1 MQLTKRRENKAKA
14 ELANRPEKIEVAS
27 NEIIE
32 VCAKFIHKVFR
43 NTITVLGQI
52 FCKVFLYYQTTIM

>member
-14 ELANRPEKIEVAS
+14 ELANRPEKIEQAA

-32 VCAKFIHKVFR
+32 VR
-43 NTITVLGQI
+43 SMETVSYA
-52 FCKVFLYYQTTIM
+52 FN

>member
-14 ELANRPEKIEVAS
+14 ELANRPEKMEQAS

-32 VCAKFIHKVFR
+32 VLLSCSLSYKERARGGKRI
-43 NTITVLGQI
+43 
-52 FCKVFLYYQTTIM
+52 

>member
-14 ELANRPEKIEVAS
+14 ELANRPEKIEQAA

-32 VCAKFIHKVFR
+32 V
-43 NTITVLGQI
+43 ITYI
-52 FCKVFLYYQTTIM
+52 